1 MKTVFVVYKTDAWHS
16 YSSRDI
22 IGICKNADMAIKICK
37 EKAKKEFRKIDKEQ
51 LFNLQNIKQTQGYS
65 GEGEFQFEEMET
77 NVLL

>member
-1 MKTVFVVYKTDAWHS
+1 MKSLFVVYKTDEWHS

-22 IGICKNADMAIKICK
+22 IGICTNTRTAIKICK
-37 EKAKKEFRKIDKEQ
+37 EKAKKEFKNIDKEQ

-65 GEGEFQFEEMET
+65 GEGEFQFEEIEI